1 MLPSGDVELT
11 LRTEDR
17 GNVAQLREP
26 VVEGVDESDVRTC
39 IVQIGLGKG
48 SMKPEIVVH

>member
-1 MLPSGDVELT
+1 MLPSGDVEIT

-26 VVEGVDESDVRTC
+26 VVEGVDESDVGTC
-39 IVQIGLGKG
+39 IVQIGLSKG
-48 SMKPEIVVH
+48 PIKPEVVVH